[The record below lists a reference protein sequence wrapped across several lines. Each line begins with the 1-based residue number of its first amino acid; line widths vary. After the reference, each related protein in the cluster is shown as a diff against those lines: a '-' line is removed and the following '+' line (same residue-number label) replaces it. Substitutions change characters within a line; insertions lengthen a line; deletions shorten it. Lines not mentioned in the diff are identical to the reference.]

1 MWHISTITYLPM
13 LHVQDILHYDTCLKT
28 DDILFLFASPQL
40 HVKEDELVN
49 WKNELAVMDLEIQVH
64 AVLF

>member
-1 MWHISTITYLPM
+1 M